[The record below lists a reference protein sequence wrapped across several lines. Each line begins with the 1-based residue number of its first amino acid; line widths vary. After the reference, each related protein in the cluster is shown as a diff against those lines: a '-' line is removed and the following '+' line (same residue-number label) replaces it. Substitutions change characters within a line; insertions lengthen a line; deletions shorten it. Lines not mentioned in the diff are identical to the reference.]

1 MLVEFAIFEKK
12 VKAQITVLLQKQ
24 RNCKKK
30 KKKKKN
36 KKKKK
41 KKKKS
46 KEKKILE
53 YILLSG
59 SNKVG

>member
-24 RNCKKK
+24 QNCKKK
-30 KKKKKN
+30 KKKKKC
-36 KKKKK
+36 
-41 KKKKS
+41 
-46 KEKKILE
+46 KEKKVLE
-53 YILLSG
+53 YTLLSG

>member
-24 RNCKKK
+24 QNCKKK
-30 KKKKKN
+30 RKKK
-36 KKKKK
+36 
-41 KKKKS
+41 
-46 KEKKILE
+46 KKILE

>member
-24 RNCKKK
+24 QNC
-30 KKKKKN
+30 
-36 KKKKK
+36 K

>member
-24 RNCKKK
+24 QNCKTAKKK
-30 KKKKKN
+30 KKKKKC
-36 KKKKK
+36 
-41 KKKKS
+41 
-46 KEKKILE
+46 KEKKVLE
-53 YILLSG
+53 YTLLSG

>member
-24 RNCKKK
+24 QNCKKK
-30 KKKKKN
+30 KKKKKIC
-36 KKKKK
+36 
-41 KKKKS
+41 
-46 KEKKILE
+46 KEKKVLE
-53 YILLSG
+53 YTLLSG

>member
-24 RNCKKK
+24 QNCKTAKK

-36 KKKKK
+36 
-41 KKKKS
+41 
-46 KEKKILE
+46 IWVYLA
-53 YILLSG
+53 
-59 SNKVG
+59 VWQ

>member
-24 RNCKKK
+24 QNCKKK
-30 KKKKKN
+30 KKKKK
-36 KKKKK
+36 KKY
-41 KKKKS
+41 
-46 KEKKILE
+46 ILE

>member
-24 RNCKKK
+24 QNCK
-30 KKKKKN
+30 

-46 KEKKILE
+46 KKKKILE

>member
-24 RNCKKK
+24 QNCKKK
-30 KKKKKN
+30 KKR
-36 KKKKK
+36 KKKKY
-41 KKKKS
+41 
-46 KEKKILE
+46 ILE

>member
-24 RNCKKK
+24 QNCKKK
-30 KKKKKN
+30 KKKKC
-36 KKKKK
+36 
-41 KKKKS
+41 
-46 KEKKILE
+46 KEKKVLE
-53 YILLSG
+53 YTLLSG

>member
-24 RNCKKK
+24 QNCKTAKKKKK

-36 KKKKK
+36 
-41 KKKKS
+41 
-46 KEKKILE
+46 IRVYLA
-53 YILLSG
+53 
-59 SNKVG
+59 VWQ

>member
-24 RNCKKK
+24 QNCKKK
-30 KKKKKN
+30 KKKN
-36 KKKKK
+36 
-41 KKKKS
+41 KKS

>member
-24 RNCKKK
+24 QNC
-30 KKKKKN
+30 

>member
-24 RNCKKK
+24 QNC
-30 KKKKKN
+30 
-36 KKKKK
+36 KKK

-46 KEKKILE
+46 KEKNILE

>member
-24 RNCKKK
+24 QNCKKK
-30 KKKKKN
+30 KKKKK
-36 KKKKK
+36 KC
-41 KKKKS
+41 
-46 KEKKILE
+46 KEKKVLE

>member
-24 RNCKKK
+24 QNC
-30 KKKKKN
+30 
-36 KKKKK
+36 KKK

>member
-24 RNCKKK
+24 QNCKKK
-30 KKKKKN
+30 KKKK
-36 KKKKK
+36 
-41 KKKKS
+41 
-46 KEKKILE
+46 KKILE

>member
-24 RNCKKK
+24 QNCKTAKKK
-30 KKKKKN
+30 KK
-36 KKKKK
+36 
-41 KKKKS
+41 
-46 KEKKILE
+46 KKILE